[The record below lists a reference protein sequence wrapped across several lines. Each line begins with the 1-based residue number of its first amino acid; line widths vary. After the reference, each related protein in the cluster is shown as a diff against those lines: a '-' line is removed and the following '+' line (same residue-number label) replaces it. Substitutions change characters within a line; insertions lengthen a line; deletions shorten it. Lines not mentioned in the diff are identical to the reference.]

1 MACNGKLR
9 DLGREI
15 QILVRDVKRDDAVGC
30 EVSLIERDGFRGEQ
44 MQGDRVTREGIDSE
58 YIEVLG
64 GFARES
70 AASVA
75 ICKTDLC
82 SRVAEVGEEVL
93 RDRADQWVDLVEA
106 DTVARMAVGG

>member
-64 GFARES
+64 GFARE
-70 AASVA
+70 
-75 ICKTDLC
+75 
-82 SRVAEVGEEVL
+82 
-93 RDRADQWVDLVEA
+93 
-106 DTVARMAVGG
+106 